1 MRIWVEVWFEALMII
16 QMDNTFVAS
25 KGYYWVA
32 EAGDNP
38 IENGADKGDCFELI
52 MERHSFYFK

>member
-1 MRIWVEVWFEALMII
+1 MII

-25 KGYYWVA
+25 KSYYWVA